1 MTNSVG
7 SRSDRRES
15 SHRFT
20 SAPKLAAVAAAAIL
34 TAFVVLLLSLRYGGG
49 AGRESLPG
57 LPDAGPTDWLLPMAR
72 LACLTSIIRTLSGR
86 LRSRGSL
93 LL

>member
-49 AGRESLPG
+49 AGR
-57 LPDAGPTDWLLPMAR
+57 
-72 LACLTSIIRTLSGR
+72 
-86 LRSRGSL
+86 
-93 LL
+93 